1 MVGEPYITYGVS
13 PLFCGLW
20 PASGQ
25 GDSCGGEGAF
35 GCSFSSDVGQATNA
49 ERKALATMGRRGGKK
64 AAERWETDPEGEYAQ
79 GRRAVM
85 EKTHRKKRVQGQTSR
100 AKIQALIGQAYVETR
115 KLPTRKEI
123 MAETGFS
130 EATVKRHVRSLRQE
144 GLLPQ

>member
-1 MVGEPYITYGVS
+1 M
-13 PLFCGLW
+13 
-20 PASGQ
+20 
-25 GDSCGGEGAF
+25 
-35 GCSFSSDVGQATNA
+35 
-49 ERKALATMGRRGGKK
+49 ATMGRRGGKK